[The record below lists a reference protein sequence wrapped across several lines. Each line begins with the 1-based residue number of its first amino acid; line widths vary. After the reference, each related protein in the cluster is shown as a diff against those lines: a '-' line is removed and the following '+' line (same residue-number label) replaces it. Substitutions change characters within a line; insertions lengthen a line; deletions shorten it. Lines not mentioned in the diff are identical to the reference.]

1 MCATWRQATWR
12 SSSAA
17 AAARATTSARARDA
31 RSRKWL
37 PSCARTPGWRCG
49 SRATR
54 RSGARSTSRAWSGA
68 TPGPRV
74 TRAGS
79 RTSRGPTR
87 SPPSSRTGARAWRP
101 GGNEP
106 VRACLPL
113 KGCAGMLFRWTMEF
127 QHRTLEQL
135 LLEQGRIG
143 PDDLRKVKRLQQERG
158 ERLERLLLDL
168 GFISEE
174 DLLPLLATYLGVETV
189 PRREFPAVP
198 VPLGNLNVKFLKHAK
213 VMPLAQ
219 TNGAMCVA
227 MADPADYY
235 TIQALQI
242 ATGFAVEPR
251 LARERDILEGLDAA
265 YGNGGGGEA
274 GATSESADADIEY
287 LSDDE
292 EDVNHL
298 RDLASEAPVIRLVN
312 LLINRAVEQRSSD
325 IHIEPFEN
333 ELKVRYRIDGVLHD
347 VETPARRLQAAIVSR
362 IKIMAKL
369 NIAERRLPQDGR
381 IKLRLMG
388 KEVDL
393 RVSTLPTL
401 YGESVVLR
409 ILDRSSIVVNLDA
422 LGFPE
427 DTLGQF
433 NRLITKPYG
442 MILVTGPTGSGKT
455 TTLYGALDKINSPDK
470 KIITIE
476 DPVEYQLFGVNQIHV
491 KSQIGLTFANG
502 LRSIVR
508 QDPDV
513 IMVGEIRDFET
524 AEIAIQA
531 ALTGHLVFS
540 TLHTNDAAGAVSRL
554 LEMGVEDY
562 LLASSLLGVLA
573 QRLVR
578 KACEKCRRPAEIT
591 PAVQRELGGDGA
603 PVQVY
608 EGTGCEDCAH
618 TGYRGRSG
626 IFELLQVNEVIRP
639 LILKRSSADII
650 KDAGVQQGMR
660 TLREDGWLK
669 VRN

>member
-1 MCATWRQATWR
+1 M
-12 SSSAA
+12 
-17 AAARATTSARARDA
+17 
-31 RSRKWL
+31 L
-37 PSCARTPGWRCG
+37 G
-49 SRATR
+49 
-54 RSGARSTSRAWSGA
+54 
-68 TPGPRV
+68 
-74 TRAGS
+74 
-79 RTSRGPTR
+79 RGP
-87 SPPSSRTGARAWRP
+87 
-101 GGNEP
+101 
-106 VRACLPL
+106 
-113 KGCAGMLFRWTMEF
+113 MELT
-127 QHRTLEQL
+127 HRTLEQL
-135 LLEQGRIG
+135 LVEQGRISQ
-143 PDDLRKVKRLQQERG
+143 DDLRKVKRLQQERG

-174 DLLPLLATYLGVETV
+174 DLLPLLSAYLGVETV
-189 PRREFPAVP
+189 HRRDFPTTP
-198 VPLGNLNVKFLKHAK
+198 VPLGSLNLKFLKHAK
-213 VMPLAQ
+213 VLPLAQ
-219 TNGAMCVA
+219 TNGALTVA
-227 MADPADYY
+227 MSDPADYY
-235 TIQALQI
+235 TIQGLQLATGLQI
-242 ATGFAVEPR
+242 EPR
-251 LARERDILEGLDAA
+251 LARERDVLEALETIYGGNAA
-265 YGNGGGGEA
+265 GGAAAEP
-274 GATSESADADIEY
+274 ADAE
-287 LSDDE
+287 LEVFRDDE
-292 EDVNHL
+292 EDVDHL
-298 RDLASEAPVIRLVN
+298 RDLASEAPVIRFVN
-312 LLINRAVEQRSSD
+312 LLISRAVEQRASD

-347 VETPARRLQAAIVSR
+347 VEAPARRLQAAIVSR
-362 IKIMAKL
+362 VKIMSKL

-388 KEVDL
+388 REIDL

-409 ILDRSSIVVNLDA
+409 ILDRSSIVVNLGS

-427 DTLGQF
+427 DTLAQF
-433 NRLITKPYG
+433 ERLITKPYG

-491 KSQIGLTFANG
+491 KPQIGLTFANG

-513 IMVGEIRDFET
+513 IMVGEIRDAET

-578 KACEKCRRPAEIT
+578 KVCEKCRRPAEIT
-591 PAVQRELGGDGA
+591 PAVQRELGADGA
-603 PVQVY
+603 AVQVW

-626 IFELLQVNEVIRP
+626 IFELLPVNEVIRP

-650 KDAGVQQGMR
+650 KDAAVQQGMR
-660 TLREDGWLK
+660 TLREDGWQK
-669 VRN
+669 VRAGVATVAEVVRVTQEEG

>member
-1 MCATWRQATWR
+1 
-12 SSSAA
+12 
-17 AAARATTSARARDA
+17 
-31 RSRKWL
+31 
-37 PSCARTPGWRCG
+37 
-49 SRATR
+49 
-54 RSGARSTSRAWSGA
+54 
-68 TPGPRV
+68 
-74 TRAGS
+74 
-79 RTSRGPTR
+79 
-87 SPPSSRTGARAWRP
+87 
-101 GGNEP
+101 
-106 VRACLPL
+106 
-113 KGCAGMLFRWTMEF
+113 MEL

-135 LLEQGRIG
+135 LLEQGRVG
-143 PDDLRKVKRLQQERG
+143 ADDLRKIKRLQQERG

-174 DLLPLLATYLGVETV
+174 DLLPLLSTYLGVAAV
-189 PRREFPAVP
+189 HRKEFPEVP
-198 VPLGNLNVKFLKHAK
+198 VPLGNLNLKFLKHAK
-213 VMPLAQ
+213 ALPLAQ
-219 TNGAMCVA
+219 NNGTLTVA

-235 TIQALQI
+235 TIQGLQLATGLQI
-242 ATGFAVEPR
+242 EPR
-251 LARERDILEGLDAA
+251 LARERDVLDGLEAA
-265 YGNGGGGEA
+265 YGAGTPGENGA
-274 GATSESADADIEY
+274 GSEPADAEFEY
-287 LSDDE
+287 FTDDE

-298 RDLASEAPVIRLVN
+298 RDLASEAPVIRFVN
-312 LLINRAVEQRSSD
+312 LLISRAVEQRASD
-325 IHIEPFEN
+325 VHIEPFEN

-347 VETPARRLQAAIVSR
+347 VEAPARRLQAAIVSR

-388 KEVDL
+388 REIDL

-409 ILDRSSIVVNLDA
+409 ILDRSSIVVNLDS
-422 LGFPE
+422 LGFPA
-427 DTLGQF
+427 DTLKEF
-433 NRLITKPYG
+433 EKLITKPYG

-491 KSQIGLTFANG
+491 KPAIGLTFANG

-513 IMVGEIRDFET
+513 IMVGEIRDAET

-578 KACEKCRRPAEIT
+578 RVCQKCRQPAEL
-591 PAVQRELGGDGA
+591 AVEAMREIVGDAGGT
-603 PVQVY
+603 VEVW
-608 EGTGCEDCAH
+608 EGRGCEDCAS

-626 IFELLQVNEVIRP
+626 IYELLPVNETIRQ

-650 KDAGVQQGMR
+650 KDAAVKLGMR
-660 TLREDGWLK
+660 TLREDGWQK
-669 VRN
+669 VRTGVTTVAEVVRVTQEEV

>member
-1 MCATWRQATWR
+1 
-12 SSSAA
+12 
-17 AAARATTSARARDA
+17 
-31 RSRKWL
+31 
-37 PSCARTPGWRCG
+37 
-49 SRATR
+49 
-54 RSGARSTSRAWSGA
+54 
-68 TPGPRV
+68 
-74 TRAGS
+74 
-79 RTSRGPTR
+79 
-87 SPPSSRTGARAWRP
+87 
-101 GGNEP
+101 
-106 VRACLPL
+106 
-113 KGCAGMLFRWTMEF
+113 MEL
-127 QHRTLEQL
+127 QHRTLEQM
-135 LLEQGRIG
+135 LLEQGRISTE
-143 PDDLRKVKRLQQERG
+143 DLRRVKRLQQERG

-174 DLLPLLATYLGVETV
+174 DLLPLLAAYLGVEPV
-189 PRREFPAVP
+189 QRRDFPAEP
-198 VPLGNLNVKFLKHAK
+198 VPLGPLSYKYLRHAK
-213 VMPLAQ
+213 VLPLSQ
-219 TNGAMCVA
+219 QNGTLVVA

-235 TIQALQI
+235 TIQGLQL
-242 ATGFAVEPR
+242 ATGLDIMPR
-251 LARERDILEGLDAA
+251 LARERDVIEQLDAS
-265 YGNGGGGEA
+265 YGGNGNGGIE
-274 GATSESADADIEY
+274 GAETGDAELEF

-312 LLINRAVEQRSSD
+312 MLINRAVEQRASD

-347 VETPARRLQAAIVSR
+347 VETPQRRLQAAIVSR

-388 KEVDL
+388 REIDL

-409 ILDRSSIVVNLDA
+409 ILDRSSIVVNLET

-427 DTLGQF
+427 DTLAQF
-433 NRLITKPYG
+433 ERMIVKPYG

-491 KSQIGLTFANG
+491 KPAIGLTFAAG

-513 IMVGEIRDFET
+513 IMVGEIRDAET
-524 AEIAIQA
+524 AEIAIQS

-540 TLHTNDAAGAVSRL
+540 TLHTNDAAGAIARL
-554 LEMGVEDY
+554 LEMGVESY

-578 KACEKCRRPAEIT
+578 RVCSKCMEPAEMPPELWREIGGREGD
-591 PAVQRELGGDGA
+591 PMRAVIGR
-603 PVQVY
+603 
-608 EGTGCEDCAH
+608 GCEECAG
-618 TGYRGRSG
+618 TGYRGRAG
-626 IFELLQVNEVIRP
+626 IYEFLPVSDQIKP
-639 LILKRSSADII
+639 LILERASAGAI
-650 KDAGVQQGMR
+650 KEAGVQQGMR
-660 TLREDGWLK
+660 TLRDDGWRS
-669 VRN
+669 VRNGMTTVAEVVRVSQDEV

>member
-1 MCATWRQATWR
+1 M
-12 SSSAA
+12 
-17 AAARATTSARARDA
+17 D
-31 RSRKWL
+31 
-37 PSCARTPGWRCG
+37 
-49 SRATR
+49 
-54 RSGARSTSRAWSGA
+54 
-68 TPGPRV
+68 
-74 TRAGS
+74 
-79 RTSRGPTR
+79 
-87 SPPSSRTGARAWRP
+87 
-101 GGNEP
+101 
-106 VRACLPL
+106 
-113 KGCAGMLFRWTMEF
+113 EF
-127 QHRTLEQL
+127 SHRTLEQL
-135 LLEQGRIG
+135 LIEQGRITQ
-143 PDDLRKVKRLQQERG
+143 DDLRKVKRLQQERG

-174 DLLPLLATYLGVETV
+174 DLLPLLSTYLGVETIH
-189 PRREFPAVP
+189 RRDFPSAP
-198 VPLGNLNVKFLKHAK
+198 LPLGNVNLKFLKHAK
-213 VMPLAQ
+213 VLPLAQ
-219 TNGAMCVA
+219 TNGTLTVA
-227 MADPADYY
+227 MSDPADYY
-235 TIQALQI
+235 TIQGLQLATGLQI
-242 ATGFAVEPR
+242 EPR
-251 LARERDILEGLDAA
+251 LARERDVLEALETI
-265 YGNGGGGEA
+265 YGGENAA
-274 GATSESADADIEY
+274 GGASAETADTE
-287 LSDDE
+287 LEVFSDDE

-298 RDLASEAPVIRLVN
+298 RDLASEAPVIRFVN
-312 LLINRAVEQRSSD
+312 LLISRAVEQRASD

-347 VETPARRLQAAIVSR
+347 VEAPARRLQAAIVSR
-362 IKIMAKL
+362 VKIMSKL

-388 KEVDL
+388 REIDL

-409 ILDRSSIVVNLDA
+409 ILDRSSIVVSLGS

-427 DTLGQF
+427 DTLAQF
-433 NRLITKPYG
+433 DRLITKPYG

-470 KIITIE
+470 KLITIE

-491 KSQIGLTFANG
+491 KPQIGLTFANG

-513 IMVGEIRDFET
+513 IMVGEIRDAET

-578 KACEKCRRPAEIT
+578 KVCEKCRRSAEIT
-591 PAVQRELGGDGA
+591 PTVQRELGGDGT

-608 EGTGCEDCAH
+608 EGTGCEDCAQ

-626 IFELLQVNEVIRP
+626 IFELLQMNDVIRP
-639 LILKRSSADII
+639 LILKRSSADMI
-650 KDAGVQQGMR
+650 KDAAVQQGMR
-660 TLREDGWLK
+660 TLREDGWHK
-669 VRN
+669 VRTGVTTVAEVVRVTQEEV